1 MLGINNS
8 KNRQEKDTIEAK
20 DKEVKNKPEKNKP
33 VKNKA
38 EKNKPVK
45 YKTEKNKTV
54 KNKAERN
61 KPAKNMIQKKDARG
75 AKISW
80 IFLSLSVLG
89 VLTFFVIPF
98 LVVIFY
104 SVVDNPISH
113 SFVFLDNFINVFNNA
128 AFKQAASNTMKFS
141 ATAVPLAVVLSLG
154 LAMLL
159 DSKIPFKS
167 QFRTFFLTPM
177 MVPIASIVLIWQ
189 VLFHYNGMVN
199 DVMAVFGTGKI
210 DWFKSEHAQIVIIVL
225 FLWKNLGYNMI
236 LFMAALSSIPKD
248 ILEVAVLES
257 AKPWQIFVHIKIRY
271 LSSTLLFVTIM
282 SLINSFKVFRE
293 IHLLS
298 GGDHPYD
305 TLYMMQHFM
314 NNTFKSLDYQKL
326 SSAAIM
332 MSIVMVILIGILF
345 LTENYFGK
353 DVEG

>member
-1 MLGINNS
+1 MVPRKKKI
-8 KNRQEKDTIEAK
+8 K
-20 DKEVKNKPEKNKP
+20 DKEQKVSKKKGG
-33 VKNKA
+33 
-38 EKNKPVK
+38 
-45 YKTEKNKTV
+45 
-54 KNKAERN
+54 
-61 KPAKNMIQKKDARG
+61 IQKKDGRG
-75 AKISW
+75 RKISL
-80 IFLSLSVLG
+80 IFLSFSLLG
-89 VLTFFVIPF
+89 VLVFFVIPF
-98 LVVIFY
+98 LVVVYY
-104 SVVDNPISH
+104 SLVDNPINH
-113 SFVFLDNFINVFNNA
+113 SFVFLDNFVNVFGNG
-128 AFKQAASNTMKFS
+128 AFKQAASNTLKFS
-141 ATAVPLAVVLSLG
+141 AIAVPLAVLLALL

-159 DSKIPFKS
+159 DSKIPFRS

-199 DVMAVFGTGKI
+199 DIIGLFGAGKV
-210 DWFKSEHAQIVIIVL
+210 DWLKSDYAQIVIIIL

-257 AKPWQIFVHIKIRY
+257 AKPWQIFFHIKLRY

-293 IHLLS
+293 IYLLT
-298 GGDHPYD
+298 GDYPYN

-314 NNTFKSLDYQKL
+314 NNTFRSLDYQKL
-326 SSAAIM
+326 SAAAIM
-332 MSIVMVILIGILF
+332 MSVVMVILIGILF